1 MAGRSGGAI
10 LACALLLSAAAV
22 GSAEALPPGFVDQ
35 LVVSGLSAPTA
46 IAVAPDGRQFVTE
59 QKGAVRVVRDR
70 TLLAAPF
77 VKLNVDSDG
86 ERGLLGIALHPAFA
100 SNHFIYVYH
109 TVPGTPPHN
118 RVTRFTADGNVAR
131 PGSARVILE
140 LKSLSI
146 RTNHNGGGL
155 HFGPDGKLYVGVG
168 ENGESSNAQ
177 SLNNRLGKIL
187 RLNPDGSI
195 PANNPAVFPGIAGR
209 TQGVTRAIW
218 AVGLRNPYT
227 FAFQRH
233 SGTMF
238 INDVG
243 AQTWEE
249 VNRGV
254 AGRNYGWPIS
264 EGPTRL
270 SGQTSPVY
278 AYQHSSGTPT
288 GCAITGGTFY
298 NPTTSNFPKRF
309 TGKYFFADF
318 CGNWIYYLDPASP
331 GSATLFQSGLN
342 RPVDLAVGT
351 GGSLLYI
358 QRGDGQLRRIR
369 FIG

>member
-1 MAGRSGGAI
+1 MSLTR
-10 LACALLLSAAAV
+10 
-22 GSAEALPPGFVDQ
+22 
-35 LVVSGLSAPTA
+35 
-46 IAVAPDGRQFVTE
+46 
-59 QKGAVRVVRDR
+59 R

-86 ERGLLGIALHPAFA
+86 ERGLLGIALHPAFV

-131 PGSARVILE
+131 PGSARVILD
-140 LKSLSI
+140 LNSLST
-146 RTNHNGGGL
+146 RTNHNGGSL

-168 ENGESSNAQ
+168 ENAKSSNAQ
-177 SLNNRLGKIL
+177 SLDNRLGKIL
-187 RLNPDGSI
+187 RLNPDGTI
-195 PANNPAVFPGIAGR
+195 PADNPAVFSGISGR
-209 TQGVTRAIW
+209 AEGANRAIW

-243 AQTWEE
+243 AATWEE
-249 VNRGV
+249 INRGG

-264 EGPTRL
+264 EGPTSL

-278 AYQHSSGTPT
+278 AYQHSSGAPT
-288 GCAITGGTFY
+288 GCAIAGGTFY
-298 NPTTSNFPKRF
+298 NPTTANFPKRF
-309 TGKYFFADF
+309 AGKYFFADF
-318 CGNWIYYLDPASP
+318 CGNWIYYLDPAKP

-369 FIG
+369 FAG